1 MVNRPDQ
8 SDVKPPPAARAKNQK
23 GNFTHP
29 ADSAVLLLIA
39 GWSSSFSPR
48 CWEEKPSLL
57 VSQEPEPNSK
67 GKLWLM
73 KRKRGRSKRV
83 LDTTFAVTLFSLT
96 GLKLTKRISYTGSG
110 EMWTRFPFWR
120 VPVSAR
126 FQGITAARACL
137 LIYCA
142 KHRFISET
150 AGYVECFTVSLPP
163 PTHWTIFK
171 VLM

>member
-1 MVNRPDQ
+1 M
-8 SDVKPPPAARAKNQK
+8 
-23 GNFTHP
+23 
-29 ADSAVLLLIA
+29 LLLIA
-39 GWSSSFSPR
+39 GLELQLLPPVLR
-48 CWEEKPSLL
+48 RETVITSLAGARARL
-57 VSQEPEPNSK
+57 QR

-73 KRKRGRSKRV
+73 KRKRGRSERV

-96 GLKLTKRISYTGSG
+96 GLKLTERISYTGSA
-110 EMWTRFPFWR
+110 EMWTRFSFWR

-150 AGYVECFTVSLPP
+150 AGYIHSFTVSHAGLPP
-163 PTHWTIFK
+163 PSTQPTGPYST
-171 VLM
+171 V